1 MPSEMRALQTTK
13 ETWTWR
19 MIIDRVLIL
28 SVNMAETSSFFNSV
42 RINFPCLW
50 SH

>member
-28 SVNMAETSSFFNSV
+28 SVNMADFPVFGATNG
-42 RINFPCLW
+42 NF
-50 SH
+50 